1 MVTRIWF
8 SIFAV
13 ILVGLILGASS
24 VVGVA
29 DSNQTQDKISD
40 SLIDKVLTF
49 IHSAAEVV
57 GKGLVRLIN
66 MVSGIDVSE
75 LEQPLGYLGILTA
88 SLIIF
93 GAIKAAQ
100 KVVWIIVL
108 LGWGLIVIRIVL
120 EALDKTPSA

>member
-120 EALDKTPSA
+120 EALDKAPSA

>member
-1 MVTRIWF
+1 MVRRVWF
-8 SIFAV
+8 SIVAV
-13 ILVGLILGASS
+13 ILVGLILGGTS

-29 DSNQTQDKISD
+29 DSNQTQDKVSD
-40 SLIDKVLTF
+40 SVIDKVLTF
-49 IHSAAEVV
+49 IHSAAKVV
-57 GKGLVRLIN
+57 GVGLVRLIN

-100 KVVWIIVL
+100 KVVWIVVL
-108 LGWGLIVIRIVL
+108 LGWGLIIVRIVL
-120 EALDKTPSA
+120 DALDKAPSA